1 MSVQRV
7 VRLDLAYDGTEFSGF
22 SVQPGR
28 RTVQGVLEDA
38 WHSITSERTRFTPAG
53 RTDAG
58 VHAAQQVVS
67 VRTCTAVASPALLRA
82 LNSRLPLD
90 VVVTDATDAALSFD
104 ARRQATRRHYEYSIW
119 NHRIRSVRIPRFS
132 WHVYERLDL
141 DAMQRASE
149 RLVGSHDF
157 QAFCARLS
165 QEPPADTV
173 RTIYGAEWLIDQ
185 APLLQFSIN
194 ANGFLRHMVRGIV
207 GALVGIGTGRMTE
220 GDLDRL
226 FEGETAG
233 LRGSHA
239 PALGLSLVHVDFE

>member
-1 MSVQRV
+1 MSALRV

-38 WHSITSERTRFTPAG
+38 WFSITSEQTRFTPAG

-67 VRTCTAVASPALLRA
+67 VRTCSPLASLALLRA
-82 LNSRLPLD
+82 LNSRLPMD
-90 VVVTDATDAALSFD
+90 VVITDAAEAPISFD
-104 ARRQATRRHYEYSIW
+104 ARREAVRRHYEYSLW
-119 NHRIRSVRIPRFS
+119 NHRIRTVRHSRFS
-132 WHVYERLDL
+132 WQVYERLDL
-141 DAMQRASE
+141 NAMQRASG
-149 RLVGSHDF
+149 RLVGLHDF

-165 QEPPADTV
+165 QQPPSDTV
-173 RTIYGAEWLIDQ
+173 RTIYGAEWLVDQ
-185 APLLQFSIN
+185 APLLRFSVN

-207 GALVGIGTGRMTE
+207 GALVGIGAGRMTD

-226 FEGETAG
+226 FNGEANG
-233 LRGSHA
+233 LRGAHA
-239 PALGLSLVHVDFE
+239 PAHGLSLVRVDFE